1 MKKIIVVDY
10 SLNYAETLKDF
21 LAASENVECTA
32 FTYPYAVLRQITN
45 DRNVDIVIAEY
56 QMPEMNGF
64 ELADKILKLNPDIR
78 MIVMNNKGLDYL
90 RKRRKENKVCGRV
103 ELIAKNDVDFFESL
117 TRELKERETSLF
129 MLYIRINI
137 YCQ

>member
-21 LAASENVECTA
+21 LAASENVDCRS

-64 ELADKILKLNPDIR
+64 ELADKILKLNPNIR
-78 MIVMNNKGLDYL
+78 MVVMNNKGVEFL
-90 RKRRKENKVCGRV
+90 RKRRKENKVCGKV
-103 ELIAKNDVDFFESL
+103 ELIAKNDVDFFASL
-117 TRELKERETSLF
+117 TQE
-129 MLYIRINI
+129 
-137 YCQ
+137 